1 MKLSKLLTSMELAI
15 GFIASS
21 GAQKIM
27 KIMKISIST
36 PQNSHQGVGI
46 DVFAKEV

>member
-1 MKLSKLLTSMELAI
+1 MKLSKLLTSMELAT

-21 GAQKIM
+21 DAQ